1 MLEFPAETL
10 NDEEIKSKNGVI
22 GGGKSTLVGAAT
34 AGVAGNKM
42 RKAETTSEL
51 LAAGPKLKR

>member
-1 MLEFPAETL
+1 M
-10 NDEEIKSKNGVI
+10 NDEEIKSKNGVV